1 MRTDR
6 HEHEHEHTG
15 QVLLGPTL
23 STATAYPFDA
33 APFWWLWSAHRWPSY
48 GPARLK
54 RRALLMALLSWLPL
68 VVLTALQRGPGTAE
82 AWLTPML
89 DLGIGARYLVALP
102 ILVLG
107 ESLFVGRLSDIVRHL
122 QRAAFV
128 RRADTARFASILA
141 TSRRLLA
148 HHFAEVVILLIAY
161 IISLRA
167 TGFGSEVGMAT
178 WRVRLL
184 PPDTSISSNAQW
196 WRLIVSQPLFLLCVG
211 RWCWR
216 LLVWHRML
224 RSIGRLDLNL
234 VPSHPDRAGG
244 LLFVAQS
251 IPALAPFGF
260 ALGCGVAG
268 TLAGPEGSHVIAPAV
283 LGGTVAVL
291 VASLLTMAVAPLLW
305 LARPLRRAQL
315 RGVFEYGEL
324 AARIGRRFE
333 TRWLRERHS
342 MHDAL
347 SAPDFSATADAYSV
361 VDIVYGVRLVPV
373 RARPLLALVAATLL
387 PFLPGAIALVPASEM
402 LHYAAKLIL

>member
-1 MRTDR
+1 MQTDR
-6 HEHEHEHTG
+6 HEHTG

-54 RRALLMALLSWLPL
+54 RRALLMAVLSWLPL
-68 VVLTALQRGPGTAE
+68 VVLTALQRGPATAD
-82 AWLTPML
+82 AWLTPIL
-89 DLGIGARYLVALP
+89 DLGIGARYLIALP

-128 RRADTARFASILA
+128 RRADTARFAHILA

-148 HHFAEVVILLIAY
+148 HRVAEVLIVLVAY
-161 IISLRA
+161 VISLRA
-167 TGFGSEVGMAT
+167 TGFGSEIGVAQ
-178 WRVRLL
+178 WRLHLL
-184 PPDTSISSNAQW
+184 PPDTSVSSNAQW
-196 WRLIVSQPLFLLCVG
+196 WRLLVSQPLFLICVG

-224 RSIGRLDLNL
+224 RSVGRLDLNL
-234 VPSHPDRAGG
+234 VASHPDRAGG
-244 LLFVAQS
+244 LLFMAQS

-268 TLAGPEGSHVIAPAV
+268 ALTGPAGSHFIAPAV
-283 LGGTVAVL
+283 LGGTMAVL
-291 VASLLTMAVAPLLW
+291 VGCLLMMAVAPLFW

-324 AARIGRRFE
+324 AVRLGRRFE

-347 SAPDFSATADAYSV
+347 SAPDFSATADAYSI
-361 VDIVYGVRLVPV
+361 VDIVYGVRLLPV
-373 RARPLLALVAATLL
+373 RTRPLLALVTATLL
-387 PFLPGAIALVPASEM
+387 PFLPGALSLVPASEIM
-402 LHYAAKLIL
+402 HYAAKLIL